1 MTADLMT
8 YVAQGNFRDL
18 FQELGW
24 DLPPAGVAP
33 LKVETETGVLTV
45 SPVADQSGLRVWVC
59 TADKLPDNAAQR
71 VVDAAVSK
79 LSQVRLLIFTD
90 GVHQSWRWPR
100 RGATAATNTK
110 LLHHSYTVG
119 NPDQREDLSRRLAKI
134 ELPFDEVIGI
144 AEIQDRMAQAFND
157 EAVKR
162 STEASRHM
170 ERMNQILLDAGCS
183 TDTASSLLVR
193 LLFLFFGDDTQMWPE
208 DTFQKWVLHHTTADN
223 FHAKLTELFEV
234 LCDEELDLAQTAGG
248 TGQAKGKYAGG
259 EYQNFRRINGMYQ
272 EQVALPALPGDFR
285 QQVLTAGEFDWGKV
299 NPDIFGAMF
308 QQLVDLDEL
317 RKNGEHYTS
326 EENIQKVIEPLFL
339 DDYRQRFQEAYD
351 DRTKLLQLQEE
362 LAGLQ
367 FMDPACGSGNFLI
380 QTYKHLRG
388 LEYELI
394 TRAEEL
400 ELEEIQAQLA
410 EMEHQRLSKNK
421 KALLARRDE
430 LQAGSAL
437 QFDEQV
443 LRKSKLSMRQFYGI
457 EINAWPAKVAATSML
472 LVDHLAN
479 QVWGE
484 NVVRLPIEETP
495 QIVHGNALR
504 VDWEE
509 VIPHNGNATH
519 VFGNPPFIGQYTK
532 TDEQTA
538 DMKHVWGKDYD
549 GYLDYVTGW
558 HKKAIDLY
566 RERPGE
572 FAFVTT
578 NSITQGQPV
587 PALFGP
593 IFDAGWKIK
602 FAHRTFAWDSEAAG
616 KAAVHCVIVGFSKYH
631 TVKPRLW
638 DYPHVKGPAV
648 EQTVTQ
654 GINAYLIDG
663 PNVLVTK
670 RSKVLSPELGKV
682 TKGSQATDD
691 GNLVPK
697 ADVPRP
703 EHDPVAMKYVR
714 YFVGAK
720 ELINGTDRWCFW
732 MADENF
738 SPQDL
743 TRSSVLQE
751 HVEGCRSFRE
761 NSTKTGDAYKLK
773 DIPHLFR
780 PNPNRPRENYLAIPA
795 HVSENRPYFL
805 AQRFGPDVICGNA
818 NFQVEDPDG
827 LQFGLISSSMFIT
840 WQRAVGGRIKSDLR
854 FANTLTWN
862 TFPVPALDEKQRQT
876 IIDGGMKVLEARA
889 LHPDRSLAD
898 HYNPLTISPELLGAH
913 RTLDEAVDAAFGAP
927 RLLKDEKERLEVLF
941 ACYAEMTG

>member
-33 LKVETETGVLTV
+33 LEVETETGVLTV

-59 TADKLPDNAAQR
+59 TSDKLPDNAAQR
-71 VVDAAVSK
+71 AVDAAVSK
-79 LSQVRLLIFTD
+79 HSQVRLLIFTD

-193 LLFLFFGDDTQMWPE
+193 LLFLFFGDDTRMWPE

-223 FHAKLTELFEV
+223 FHTKLTELFEV

-248 TGQAKGKYAGG
+248 SGQGRGKYAGG

-272 EQVALPALPGDFR
+272 EQVALPPLPVDFR

-351 DRTKLLQLQEE
+351 DRTKLLQLQDE

-380 QTYKHLRG
+380 QAYKHLRG

-400 ELEEIQAQLA
+400 ELEEIQAQLSA
-410 EMEHQRLSKNK
+410 IEHQRLSKNK
-421 KALLARRDE
+421 KALIARRDE
-430 LQAGSAL
+430 LQAGAAL
-437 QFDEQV
+437 QFDVQV

-457 EINAWPAKVAATSML
+457 EINAWPAKVAATAML

-495 QIVHGNALR
+495 QIVQGNALR

-509 VIPHNGNATH
+509 VIPNNGNATY

-532 TDEQTA
+532 SDEQTA

-558 HKKAIDLY
+558 HKKSLDFY
-566 RERPGE
+566 HDRPGE

-593 IFDAGWKIK
+593 IFEDGWIIK

-616 KAAVHCVIVGFSKYH
+616 KAAVHCVIIGFTKDH

-638 DYPHVKGPAV
+638 DYPDVKGQPV
-648 EQTVTQ
+648 EQKVTQ

-663 PNVLVTK
+663 PNILVKKKMRPISPQLPRAFFGSKPTDGGNLIVEAADFDTVAADPIVTK
-670 RSKVLSPELGKV
+670 YLRPFRMGREL
-682 TKGSQATDD
+682 
-691 GNLVPK
+691 
-697 ADVPRP
+697 
-703 EHDPVAMKYVR
+703 VR
-714 YFVGAK
+714 G
-720 ELINGTDRWCFW
+720 LDRWCLW
-732 MADENF
+732 MADDSF
-738 SPQDL
+738 DPADIQRSAVLGQRVRAVQDFRAASKKAA
-743 TRSSVLQE
+743 TR
-751 HVEGCRSFRE
+751 RSAE
-761 NSTKTGDAYKLK
+761 T
-773 DIPHLFR
+773 PHLFQENHQ
-780 PNPNRPRENYLAIPA
+780 PDGPYVGIPRV
-795 HVSENRPYFL
+795 VSSSRRFYT
-805 AQRFGPDVICGNA
+805 AQRLQPDVIAGDKVYVA
-818 NFQVEDPDG
+818 DDPDG
-827 LQFGLISSSMFIT
+827 LLFGLISSSMFIS
-840 WQRAVGGRIKSDLR
+840 WQRAVGGRLKSDLS

-862 TFPVPALDEKQRQT
+862 TFPIPKVDEKTRQK
-876 IIDGGMKVLEARA
+876 IIDGSQKVLDARA
-889 LHPDRSLAD
+889 LHPERSLAD

-913 RTLDEAVDAAFGAP
+913 CTLDEAVDAAFGAP

-941 ACYAEMTG
+941 ARYAEMTG

>member
-24 DLPPAGVAP
+24 DLPPSGVAP
-33 LKVETETGVLTV
+33 LEVETETGVLTV

-59 TADKLPDNAAQR
+59 TSDKLPDNAAQR

-79 LSQVRLLIFTD
+79 HSQVRLLIFTD

-272 EQVALPALPGDFR
+272 ERVALPTLPGDFR

-339 DDYRQRFQEAYD
+339 DEYRQRFQEAYD
-351 DRTKLLQLQEE
+351 DRTKLLQLQNE

-380 QTYKHLRG
+380 QAYKHLRG

-410 EMEHQRLSKNK
+410 GIEHQRLSKNK
-421 KALLARRDE
+421 KALIARRDE
-430 LQAGSAL
+430 LQAGSVL

-457 EINAWPAKVAATSML
+457 EINAWPAKVAATTML

-479 QVWGE
+479 QAWGE

-495 QIVHGNALR
+495 QIVCDDALR
-504 VDWEE
+504 VDWEQ
-509 VIPHNGNATH
+509 VVSDNGTTTYI
-519 VFGNPPFIGQYTK
+519 FGNPPFIGHISRSV
-532 TDEQTA
+532 EQTEQL
-538 DMKHVWGKDYD
+538 KQIWGSKDISR
-549 GYLDYVTGW
+549 LDYVTAW
-558 HKKAIDLY
+558 HAKTLSF
-566 RERPGE
+566 
-572 FAFVTT
+572 FARGRAGTFAYVTT
-578 NSITQGQPV
+578 NSIVQGDQV
-587 PALFGP
+587 LRLFGA
-593 IFDAGWKIK
+593 IFGAGWRIR
-602 FAHRTFAWDSEAAG
+602 FAHRTFAWDSEANG
-616 KAAVHCVIVGFSKYH
+616 KAAVHCVIVGFDRQAEPR
-631 TVKPRLW
+631 PRLW
-638 DYPHVKGPAV
+638 DYPDLQGHPLFVPV
-648 EQTVTQ
+648 E
-654 GINAYLIDG
+654 GEINAYLVDG
-663 PNVLVTK
+663 PNVLVEK
-670 RSKVLSPELGKV
+670 RGTPLSSAITPAFFGNMPRD
-682 TKGSQATDD
+682 G
-691 GNLVPK
+691 GNLIVEVEEYEDVI
-697 ADVPRP
+697 ADPI
-703 EHDPVAMKYVR
+703 AAKYVR
-714 YFVGAK
+714 PYRGSR
-720 ELINGTDRWCFW
+720 ELLGNQDRWCLW
-732 MADENF
+732 LENMDLADISRSPILQKRVKAVAEMRSKSTASSTRAMAA
-738 SPQDL
+738 
-743 TRSSVLQE
+743 T
-751 HVEGCRSFRE
+751 
-761 NSTKTGDAYKLK
+761 
-773 DIPHLFR
+773 PHLFGQR
-780 PNPNRPRENYLAIPA
+780 SQPETDFLCMPRV
-795 HVSENRPYFL
+795 VSESRRYFTT
-805 AQRFGPDVICGNA
+805 QRFPASVIVSDA
-818 NFQVEDPDG
+818 VFHAQDPDG
-827 LQFGLISSSMFIT
+827 LQFALASSSMFIT
-840 WQRAVGGRIKSDLR
+840 WQRTVGGRLKSDLR

-862 TFPVPALDEKQRQT
+862 TFPVPKLNGVERER
-876 IIDGGMKVLEARA
+876 IIQAGKDVIAARD
-889 LHPDRSLAD
+889 LRPQRSLAQ
-898 HYNPLTISPELLGAH
+898 HYNPSAMDPAL
-913 RTLDEAVDAAFGAP
+913 VDAHGALDLEVDQVFGASA
-927 RLLKDEKERLEVLF
+927 RLSNERQRQGFLF
-941 ACYAEMTG
+941 ESYAELTRP

>member
-33 LKVETETGVLTV
+33 LEVETETGVLTV

-59 TADKLPDNAAQR
+59 TSDKLPDNAVQR

-79 LSQVRLLIFTD
+79 HSQVRLLIFTD

-208 DTFQKWVLHHTTADN
+208 DTFQKWVLYHTTADN

-272 EQVALPALPGDFR
+272 EQVSLPPLPGDFR

-339 DDYRQRFQEAYD
+339 DEYRQRFQDAYD

-380 QTYKHLRG
+380 QAYKHLRG

-410 EMEHQRLSKNK
+410 EMEHQRLGKNK

-430 LQAGSAL
+430 LQAGAAL
-437 QFDEQV
+437 QFDEEV

-457 EINAWPAKVAATSML
+457 EINAWPAKVAATAML

-495 QIVHGNALR
+495 QIVCANALR
-504 VDWEE
+504 TDWAE
-509 VIPHNGNATH
+509 VIPDNGNKTY
-519 VFGNPPFIGQYTK
+519 VFGNPPFRGDARTR
-532 TDEQTA
+532 EQQA
-538 DMKHVWGKDYD
+538 ELQLVWGRKDLSR
-549 GYLDYVTGW
+549 LDFVTGW
-558 HKKAIDLY
+558 HAQTLRLFSDG
-566 RERPGE
+566 RQGS

-578 NSITQGQPV
+578 NSIVQGDQ
-587 PALFGP
+587 AARLFRP
-593 IFDAGWKIK
+593 IFKEGWRIQ
-602 FAHRTFAWDSEAAG
+602 FAHRTFAWDSEASG
-616 KAAVHCVIVGFSKYH
+616 KAAVHCVIIGFSRKSELC
-631 TVKPRLW
+631 PRLW
-638 DYPHVKGPAV
+638 NYLDIKGDPIQIQVNKA
-648 EQTVTQ
+648 
-654 GINAYLIDG
+654 INAYLVDG
-663 PNVLVTK
+663 PNVLVEK
-670 RSKVLSPELGKV
+670 ASKPISPEIRPAINGSKAADGGHFTV
-682 TKGSQATDD
+682 TAEDY
-691 GNLVPK
+691 
-697 ADVPRP
+697 PRIL
-703 EHDPVAMKYVR
+703 EDPVAAKYLRR
-714 YFVGAK
+714 YVGSR
-720 ELINGTDRWCFW
+720 ELLHDLPRWCFW
-732 MADENF
+732 LKDLSADDVAA
-738 SPQDL
+738 SPILRQTL
-743 TRSSVLQE
+743 
-751 HVEGCRSFRE
+751 EGVRQFRE
-761 NSTKTGDAYKLK
+761 DSKNPPTHKMKS
-773 DIPHLFR
+773 
-780 PNPNRPRENYLAIPA
+780 NPNLFFFDGECESDYLCIPRV
-795 HVSENRPYFL
+795 VSESRRYFT
-805 AQRFGPDVICGNA
+805 AQRLSQHVINSDSTFSTPDP
-818 NFQVEDPDG
+818 EG
-827 LQFGLISSSMFIT
+827 LQFALISSSMFIT
-840 WQRAVGGRIKSDLR
+840 WQRTVGGRLKSDLR
-854 FANTLTWN
+854 FANTLTWH
-862 TFPVPALDEKQRQT
+862 TFPVPQLDEATRNNLIAAGEEILQ
-876 IIDGGMKVLEARA
+876 ARA
-889 LHPDRSLAD
+889 LQPDRSLAH
-898 HYNPLTISPELLGAH
+898 HYNPLAMDPALTKAH
-913 RTLDEAVDAAFGAP
+913 DALDLEIDRAFGATFP
-927 RLLKDEKERLEVLF
+927 LTTEEQRQELLFHHYAVLT
-941 ACYAEMTG
+941 E

>member
-33 LKVETETGVLTV
+33 LEVETATGVLTV

-59 TADKLPDNAAQR
+59 SADKLPDNAAQR

-79 LSQVRLLIFTD
+79 HSQVRLLIFTD

-248 TGQAKGKYAGG
+248 TGQGRGTYAGG

-272 EQVALPALPGDFR
+272 EQVALPTLPGDFR

-339 DDYRQRFQEAYD
+339 DEYRQRFQDAYD
-351 DRTKLLQLQEE
+351 DRENLLQLQEE

-380 QTYKHLRG
+380 QAYKHLRG

-410 EMEHQRLSKNK
+410 EIEHQRLSKNK
-421 KALLARRDE
+421 KALIARRDE
-430 LQAGSAL
+430 LQAGAAL

-443 LRKSKLSMRQFYGI
+443 LRKSKLSMCQFYGI
-457 EINAWPAKVAATSML
+457 EINAWPAKVAATTML

-479 QVWGE
+479 QAWGE

-495 QIVHGNALR
+495 QIVWANALQ
-504 VDWEE
+504 VNWAE
-509 VIPHNGNATH
+509 VIPDNGNTTYI
-519 VFGNPPFIGQYTK
+519 FGNPPFLGDHTRNP
-532 TDEQTA
+532 EQLQDLQNA
-538 DMKHVWGKDYD
+538 WGSKQISR
-549 GYLDYVTGW
+549 LDYVTAW
-558 HKKAIDLY
+558 HAKTLRLFSQGRRGK
-566 RERPGE
+566 

-578 NSITQGQPV
+578 NSITQGDQV
-587 PALFGP
+587 SRLFDP
-593 IFDAGWKIK
+593 LFTSGWRIR
-602 FAHRTFAWDSEAAG
+602 FAHRTFAWDSEALG
-616 KAAVHCVIVGFSKYH
+616 KAAVHCVIVGFDQDASPH
-631 TVKPRLW
+631 PRLW
-638 DYPHVKGPAV
+638 DYPKIDGAPV
-648 EQTVTQ
+648 EIEVTK
-654 GINAYLIDG
+654 GINAYLVDG
-663 PNVLVTK
+663 PNILVEK
-670 RSKVLSPELGKV
+670 RSKPLSPSIDPAI
-682 TKGSQATDD
+682 KGSMPTDG
-691 GNLVPK
+691 GNYILSREEVDSLPEEDPARKYIRPYVGSFELMNGSQRFCLWMENLSPDDMEASSFLRERIEKVRIFRSESK
-697 ADVPRP
+697 A
-703 EHDPVAMKYVR
+703 E
-714 YFVGAK
+714 
-720 ELINGTDRWCFW
+720 
-732 MADENF
+732 
-738 SPQDL
+738 S
-743 TRSSVLQE
+743 TRQYA
-751 HVEGCRSFRE
+751 HH
-761 NSTKTGDAYKLK
+761 
-773 DIPHLFR
+773 HLFR
-780 PNPNRPRENYLAIPA
+780 QPQQQPTDYLCLPSV
-795 HVSENRPYFL
+795 VSSARWYYT
-805 AQRFGPDVICGNA
+805 AARFSQDIIASNAVFTVPDP
-818 NFQVEDPDG
+818 EG
-827 LQFGLISSSMFIT
+827 LQFAFASSSMFIA
-840 WQRAVGGRIKSDLR
+840 WQKAIGGRLKSDIR
-854 FANTLTWN
+854 FASTLTWN
-862 TFPVPALDEKQRQT
+862 TFPVPSLNDEDRMA
-876 IIDGGMKVLEARA
+876 IINAGDGVLKARS
-889 LHPDRSLAD
+889 LHPERSLAE
-898 HYNPLTISPELLGAH
+898 HYDPKKMDPVLIEAHDALDCVIDRVFGDQGLLHSEEQRQELLFQQY
-913 RTLDEAVDAAFGAP
+913 AA
-927 RLLKDEKERLEVLF
+927 
-941 ACYAEMTG
+941 MTE